1 MVKEKVKQ
9 VDKTK
14 KPDTPV
20 NDEREKERKERIDA
34 IKKFTNI
41 IVKKHKS
48 LIRSVVLFGSTAREQ
63 WKKESDIDIFVI
75 LDDTK
80 TKISPHMKDDIEH
93 EMEKIAKDTYHLL
106 EIQSPYLLTEF
117 WNMVRTGNPI
127 IYNFVREGVPIY
139 DKDIFLPI
147 KKLLQMGEIKPS
159 QEAVEKY
166 LERAPKRLKR
176 IETSK
181 MYMVAEDCYNS
192 MIESAH
198 AVLMFMGKNPPR
210 PKEAADAIRKNLIDE
225 GLLEKEYADWLEEII
240 NTRKNVEHKKIKR
253 IPGQDIDMWI
263 DRTDK
268 FIKRMEKVIVKI
280 ELIKREN
287 IVKKSYSI
295 MEETIHT
302 LLDSVDAKL
311 KGGEPLRNAFKKN
324 LIDPGIVSNE
334 YLQIYDTISDMKKG
348 IEGGKVIDIPKENI
362 IKGREDVRKF
372 IRIVGKVLKNNYI

>member
-1 MVKEKVKQ
+1 MEKKDSKK
-9 VDKTK
+9 VDSPPKTGQPK
-14 KPDTPV
+14 A
-20 NDEREKERKERIDA
+20 DERENERKERIDL
-34 IKKFTNI
+34 IKKFTNTI
-41 IVKKHKS
+41 LKKHKS

-63 WKKESDIDIFVI
+63 WRPESDIDIFVI

-93 EMEKIAKDTYHLL
+93 EFERVAKELSPL
-106 EIQSPYLLTEF
+106 MAIQSPYLLTEF

-166 LERAPKRLKR
+166 LERAPKRLRR

-192 MIESAH
+192 MIESGH
-198 AVLMFMGKNPPR
+198 AVLMFMGKVPPR
-210 PKEAADAIRKNLIDE
+210 PNEAAEALRKHLVEE

-240 NTRKNVEHKKIKR
+240 NIRKNVEHKRMKR
-253 IPGQDIDMWI
+253 IPGKDIDIWL
-263 DRTDK
+263 DRTGK
-268 FIKRMEKVIVKI
+268 FIKRMEKVIVNI

-287 IVKKSYSI
+287 IVRKSYSI
-295 MEETIHT
+295 MEETVET
-302 LLDSVDAKL
+302 LLDSVKYAPK
-311 KGGEPLRNAFKKN
+311 KGENLRDAFKKN
-324 LIDPGIVSNE
+324 LVDRNLVPAE
-334 YLQIYDTISDMKKG
+334 YIQIYDSISDMKKT
-348 IEGGKVIDIPKENI
+348 IDAGKVIDVPKESI

-372 IRIVGKVLKNNYI
+372 IRITGKVLKK

>member
-1 MVKEKVKQ
+1 MEKKDAKH
-9 VDKTK
+9 VDSPQKTG
-14 KPDTPV
+14 TV
-20 NDEREKERKERIDA
+20 AADERENERKERIEL
-34 IKKFTNI
+34 IKKFTNS

-63 WKKESDIDIFVI
+63 WRSESDIDIFVI

-93 EMEKIAKDTYHLL
+93 DFERIAKDLSPL
-106 EIQSPYLLTEF
+106 MAIQSPYLLTEF

-166 LERAPKRLKR
+166 LERAPKRLRR

-192 MIESAH
+192 MIESGH
-198 AVLMFMGKNPPR
+198 AVLMFMGKMPPR
-210 PKEAADAIRKNLIDE
+210 PNEAADALRKHLVEE
-225 GLLEKEYADWLEEII
+225 GLLEKEYADWLGEII
-240 NTRKNVEHKKIKR
+240 NIRKEVEHKRMKR
-253 IPGQDIDMWI
+253 IPGQDIDLWL

-287 IVKKSYSI
+287 IVRKSYSI
-295 MEETIHT
+295 MEETIET
-302 LLDSVDAKL
+302 LLDSAEAETAK
-311 KGGEPLRNAFKKN
+311 GESLRDVFKKN
-324 LIDPGIVSNE
+324 LVDRGLVSAE
-334 YLQIYDTISDMKKG
+334 YLQIYDNVSGMKKS
-348 IEGGKVIDIPKENI
+348 IDAGKVIDVPKESI
-362 IKGREDVRKF
+362 MKGREDVRKF
-372 IRIVGKVLKNNYI
+372 IRIVGKVLKK